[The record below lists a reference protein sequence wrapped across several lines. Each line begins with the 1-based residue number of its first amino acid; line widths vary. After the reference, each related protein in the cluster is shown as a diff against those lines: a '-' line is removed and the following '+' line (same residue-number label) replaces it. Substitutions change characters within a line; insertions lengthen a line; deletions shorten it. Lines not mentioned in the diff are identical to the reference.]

1 MNYTFSKREKILILI
16 FAVLLL
22 GIFYFKFFLEPLN
35 ASIEQAQ
42 LNTETEQT
50 TLVQNT
56 AQLTKMRNME
66 QELEE
71 IKAQGNVKPL
81 PSYDNSEVM
90 LTDLNS
96 ILSAA
101 SDYSLSFGA
110 TYTLPDASYITARP
124 VTLVFVTGS
133 YNTAR
138 SIIDELHESANINQV
153 SDLSMNFTNDSNV
166 NVSLTLTY
174 YELAG

>member
-1 MNYTFSKREKILILI
+1 MNYTFSKREKILILV

-35 ASIEQAQ
+35 DSIEQVQ
-42 LNTETEQT
+42 INTETEQT
-50 TLVQNT
+50 ALVQNT
-56 AQLTKMRNME
+56 AKLTKMRVME

-81 PSYDNSEVM
+81 PAYDNSEVM

-101 SDYSLSFGA
+101 SDYSLSFGTTSA
-110 TYTLPDASYITARP
+110 LKDASYIMVRP
-124 VTLVFVTGS
+124 VTLVFVASS
-133 YNTAR
+133 YDTAR
-138 SIIDELHESANINQV
+138 SIIDELHESANINQI
-153 SDLSMNFTNDSNV
+153 SNISMTFTGDSAV
-166 NVSLTLTY
+166 NVSLDLNY